1 MAAGARADGR
11 LLSALTG
18 GDGDRAGAVPP
29 LLLLQVLRQAQFRGE
44 RGRGRRGRR
53 SARFVGVSEGSD
65 GAGLPRRSSPWPAL
79 TSRLKS
85 KRRRGG

>member
-29 LLLLQVLRQAQFRGE
+29 LLLLQVLRQAQFRD
-44 RGRGRRGRR
+44 RRH
-53 SARFVGVSEGSD
+53 
-65 GAGLPRRSSPWPAL
+65 GLH
-79 TSRLKS
+79 
-85 KRRRGG
+85 

>member
-18 GDGDRAGAVPP
+18 GDGDRAGAVSP
-29 LLLLQVLRQAQFRGE
+29 LLLLQVLRQAQLRGE

-53 SARFVGVSEGSD
+53 SARVGSGFPK
-65 GAGLPRRSSPWPAL
+65 GLTEPAFPADRRHGL
-79 TSRLKS
+79 H
-85 KRRRGG
+85 